1 MNDHQST
8 FQIYVDSQLDQIAFS
23 YRGPFHESLTE
34 RIVDISEN
42 TLVDQMGLRK
52 INRKV
57 SFLLVECFQNIIK
70 HGEKLKI
77 KEQLIRDEGMFSF
90 RNAGVSYMI
99 NSVNLVKADEVED
112 LKAQVD
118 TINSK
123 TREELK
129 EMYKKQ
135 LQENE
140 LSDKGGAGLG
150 LIEIARKSGN
160 KLEYK
165 IEPND
170 NPELFN
176 FHQQV
181 FFSKSEEPAQN
192 RIEETK
198 TLYDNLI
205 SNDLLM
211 SYKGDFSQKS
221 ILPLLDI
228 VESNIGTTPE
238 EIAMAKKVG
247 HVLIEILQN
256 ISRHAVSLDG
266 ERDGV
271 FIIGKRNNHFF
282 VQSGN
287 LVNETNQAELI
298 ERIEFINAQSEE
310 SLNQLHKEK
319 IKSSVHLEDKSKSGL
334 GLIQIA
340 KAGISPISYNF
351 QPLNGYSFFTLEIT
365 V

>member
-1 MNDHQST
+1 MKDHQST
-8 FQIYVDSQLDQIAFS
+8 FQIYVDSQQDEIAFS

-70 HGEKLKI
+70 HGEKMDLN
-77 KEQLIRDEGMFSF
+77 EQLVRDEGMFSF
-90 RNAGVSYMI
+90 RNSGDTYMI
-99 NSVNLVKADEVED
+99 NSVNLVKADEVDE
-112 LKAQVD
+112 LKSQVD
-118 TINSK
+118 TINLKSK
-123 TREELK
+123 EELR

-135 LQENE
+135 LQENDI
-140 LSDKGGAGLG
+140 SDKGGAGLG

-160 KLEYK
+160 KLVYE
-165 IEPND
+165 IEPNE
-170 NPELFN
+170 NPELYN

-181 FFSKSEEPAQN
+181 FFSKSQETPKN
-192 RIEETK
+192 RIEETRD
-198 TLYDNLI
+198 LYQNLI
-205 SNDLLM
+205 ANDLLM
-211 SYKGDFSQKS
+211 FYKGDFSQKS

-238 EIAMAKKVG
+238 EISMAKKVG

-256 ISRHAVSLDG
+256 ISRHAVSLKG
-266 ERDGV
+266 KRDGV
-271 FIIGKRNNHFF
+271 FIIGKRNDQFF

-287 LVNETNQAELI
+287 LIAEAKTAELQQ
-298 ERIEFINAQSEE
+298 RLEFINAQSEE
-310 SLNQLHKEK
+310 SLNKLHKEK
-319 IKSSVHLEDKSKSGL
+319 IKNSIYLEDKSKSGL

-340 KAGISPISYNF
+340 KAGISSISYNF
-351 QPLNGYSFFTLEIT
+351 QPLNGYSFFTFEIT

>member
-8 FQIYVDSQLDQIAFS
+8 FQIYVDSQQDQIAFS

-70 HGEKLKI
+70 HGEKLNLE
-77 KEQLIRDEGMFSF
+77 EQLIRDEGMFSF
-90 RNAGVSYMI
+90 RNTGDSYMI
-99 NSVNLVKADEVED
+99 NSVNLVKSDEVEE
-112 LKAQVD
+112 LKSQVD

-123 TREELK
+123 SKEELK
-129 EMYKKQ
+129 EMFRKQ

-140 LSDKGGAGLG
+140 ISEKGGAGLG

-165 IEPND
+165 IEPNE
-170 NPELFN
+170 NPNLFN

-181 FFSKSEEPAQN
+181 FFSKSEESAEN

-198 TLYDNLI
+198 ALYNHLI

-271 FIIGKRNNHFF
+271 LIIGKRNDHFF

-287 LVNETNQAELI
+287 LVSDANKAELKK
-298 ERIEFINAQSEE
+298 RLDFINAQSEE

-319 IKSSVHLEDKSKSGL
+319 IKSSVHLEDRSKSGL

-340 KAGISPISYNF
+340 KVGISAISYNF
-351 QPLNGYSFFTLEIT
+351 QSLNGHSFFTLEIT